1 MKVFITGGSGFVGTY
16 LVRELTQR
24 GHEVRVLTRKS
35 RNDSRLPEG
44 VTLVTGDPTR
54 PGSWQ
59 EEAAE
64 CNAFVNLAG
73 ASIFTYWTVSA
84 KQMIRDSR
92 LHTTRHLVDAIRM
105 GSDRPAV
112 LVSTSAVGYY
122 GPRDDDE
129 MLDETTPPGND
140 FLACLA
146 RDWERE
152 ALRAAEGGVRVVLCR
167 FGIVLGKSG
176 GALAKMLPAFR
187 KWLGSPLGSGRQ
199 WFPWIH
205 QEDLANIVLF
215 ALERGGLEGPV
226 NCVAPYPVRNREF
239 TETLART
246 LNRSVILPAVPAFVL
261 KVVLGEFGD
270 VLLKGQ
276 RVHPT
281 KLLSEGFEFHYPA
294 LQAALVDL
302 VSP

>member
-1 MKVFITGGSGFVGTY
+1 MKVFITGGTGFVGRY

-24 GHEVRVLTRKS
+24 GHEVWVLTRKS
-35 RNDSRLPEG
+35 RDDGRLPEG
-44 VTLVTGDPTR
+44 ATLITGDPTQ
-54 PGSWQ
+54 PGPWQ
-59 EEAAE
+59 EQAAR

-73 ASIFTYWTVSA
+73 ASIFTYWTESA
-84 KQMIRDSR
+84 KQVIRDSR
-92 LHTTRHLVDAIRM
+92 LLTTRHLVDAIRM
-105 GSDRPAV
+105 GADRPAV

-122 GPRDDDE
+122 GARDDDQLLE
-129 MLDETTPPGND
+129 ESTPAGND

-152 ALRAAEGGVRVVLCR
+152 ALLAAEGDVRVVLCR
-167 FGIVLGKSG
+167 FGIVLGKEG
-176 GALAKMLPAFR
+176 GALAKMLPAFH

-205 QEDLANIVLF
+205 QEDLAHIVLF
-215 ALERGGLEGPV
+215 ALEHGSLEGPV

-246 LNRSVILPAVPAFVL
+246 LNRSIILPAVPAFVL

-281 KLLSEGFEFHYPA
+281 RLLSEGFEFRYPA
-294 LQAALVDL
+294 LQDALGDL
-302 VSP
+302 LSP